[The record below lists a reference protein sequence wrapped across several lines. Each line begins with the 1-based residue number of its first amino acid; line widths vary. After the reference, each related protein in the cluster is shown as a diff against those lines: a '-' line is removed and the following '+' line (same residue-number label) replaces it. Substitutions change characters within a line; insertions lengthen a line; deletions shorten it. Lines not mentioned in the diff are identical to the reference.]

1 MRSSTRLATRLACL
15 ILALAACGHGHDDND
30 YPTLQAC
37 FDEHVDVEML
47 SIEQAIVVCT
57 LDHTFGGTG
66 VDFATSAECETF
78 VAANLEDADAT
89 TAQITAACADYII
102 QKDQ

>member
-1 MRSSTRLATRLACL
+1 MRHIGLV
-15 ILALAACGHGHDDND
+15 LALALALGACGHSHDDVD

-37 FDEHVDVEML
+37 FDEHVDVEKL
-47 SIEQAIVVCT
+47 TIEQAIVVCT
-57 LDHTFGGTG
+57 LDHTFGGSG
-66 VDFATSAECETF
+66 VDFATAAECETF

-89 TAQITAACADYII
+89 TAQIMTACADYIV

>member
-1 MRSSTRLATRLACL
+1 MRIFLGLAF
-15 ILALAACGHGHDDND
+15 ALTSVACGDGHDDED
-30 YPTLQAC
+30 FPSLQAC
-37 FDEHVDVEML
+37 FDEHVDVEQL
-47 SIEQAIVVCT
+47 TVEQAIVVCT

-66 VDFATSAECETF
+66 VDFATAGECETF

-89 TAQITAACADYII
+89 TAQIMTACADYIV